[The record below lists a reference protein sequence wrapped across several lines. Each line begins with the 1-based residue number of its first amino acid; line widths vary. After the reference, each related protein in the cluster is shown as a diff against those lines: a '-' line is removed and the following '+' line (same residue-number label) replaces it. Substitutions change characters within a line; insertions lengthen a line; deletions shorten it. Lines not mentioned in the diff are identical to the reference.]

1 MRFGVL
7 GPIAAWTDE
16 GRQVPIS
23 GAKVRALLADLVVH
37 VGEPVTADRL
47 VDDLWGEA
55 PDSTNPAGMLS
66 SKVSQLRR
74 ALESAEPGARAL
86 VVSPPPGY
94 TLAVDPAAV
103 DAVEFA
109 RLVAEGSACPDPARA
124 AELLTHALG
133 LWRGPAYGEVA
144 DRDFARAVAATLD
157 EQRLTAQ
164 EALARARLALGDHA
178 RLADELTHLV
188 DAHPWREDLRLSH
201 VRALYRAGRQPDALA
216 SFDAYRRQLAEEL
229 GIDPSPEA
237 LALQHAVLVQDPAL
251 DAPAPGTG
259 VGGGAA
265 DRGTTDERSPHR
277 PRSNLPAL
285 RDELVGRADDVDD
298 LGRGLGAG
306 RLVTLV
312 GPGGVGKTTLAVAAA
327 HRVAAD
333 LPDGAWFVDL
343 TGVRQGRTAVTA
355 DVLADLMA
363 ATLGMRQAADGAAA
377 AATSVDRLVAALGG
391 HRILLVIDNCEHV
404 VDAAAEVVDLLTL
417 GAPGVTVL
425 ATSREALG
433 VAGEV
438 VRTVVPLGVPDPR
451 DQGRPEVV
459 SQADAVQLFLA
470 RARAAGAPVEIDGW
484 TAPLIGTLCR
494 RLDGLPLAI
503 ELAASRVPALGL
515 SAVVARLGDRLRLL
529 GASRR
534 GGPERHRTLEAMLGW
549 SWELLDD
556 DERRVLRRLSVHAD
570 GCTLAAAAAVSGE
583 TAAVPVPVTH
593 DGSEGAH
600 AVGAADTADAFDADH
615 AAVADTLGRLVEQ
628 SLVVAD
634 HHRAGTRYRL
644 LETVAAYAA
653 DRLAEAGDRD
663 DVRRRHLDWYVALAE
678 QADAALRGPEQERW
692 LTVLDVESANMLA
705 ALDTAL
711 EVAAVD
717 AAAADQAHRLVAALG
732 WYWLLRGRAALAARS
747 FYRALAV
754 RPVTPTLAHARAVTF
769 RVVAD
774 LVRGDTTDHARRCTE
789 ALAHFDALDTP
800 DAPVERG
807 RALMLLGSAS
817 SDAGLIGEG
826 EARLEEAARVA
837 VAHGDHW
844 CEAACQVALGLGA
857 HMRGELDRL
866 AEMAG
871 RADALFAEVGDT
883 WGRLSAGEWL
893 AALAELTGDLDRA
906 EKLLEGGLDD
916 AERLGLW
923 HNVGTRLGLLGW
935 IARQRNDWE
944 RARALGAE
952 AQRRA
957 IEQGDRATQA
967 LGQMASSFA
976 ARASGD
982 LDLAEAELREM
993 LVDDVGSAAPGSGS
1007 GPESGAH
1014 SGSVSRSV
1022 ALPGPA
1028 GDGLPPIEPGPQV
1041 VSVIMELGFVA
1052 EQRGDTER
1060 ALGLHRWALDAA
1072 LAEGYP
1078 RDAVGALEGV
1088 AAALSAR
1095 GDVAV
1100 APRLLGAAWAARER
1114 AELAPS
1120 PAEQRDIDRARG
1132 RIEAALG
1139 PDETRRLVAEGKALT
1154 VHAARAALD

>member
-7 GPIAAWTDE
+7 GPIAAWTDG
-16 GRQVPIS
+16 GRQITIS

-37 VGEPVTADRL
+37 LGAPVTADRL

-103 DAVEFA
+103 DAVEFTQ
-109 RLVAEGSACPDPARA
+109 LVAEGAACPDPARGV
-124 AELLTHALG
+124 ELLTRALG

-144 DRDFARAVAATLD
+144 DRDFARAAAATLD

-178 RLADELTHLV
+178 RLADELTPLV

-216 SFDAYRRQLAEEL
+216 SFEAYRRQLAEEL
-229 GIDPSPEA
+229 GIEPSPEA

-251 DAPAPGTG
+251 DAPAPRPGTRG
-259 VGGGAA
+259 DAGGDVAG
-265 DRGTTDERSPHR
+265 GTTDRGSADEPSSHR

-285 RDELVGRADDVDD
+285 RGELVGRADDVDA
-298 LGRGLGAG
+298 LVAGLDAG

-312 GPGGVGKTTLAVAAA
+312 GPGGVGKTTLALAVA
-327 HRVAAD
+327 HRVADD

-343 TGVRQGRTAVTA
+343 TGVRRGGTAVTA
-355 DVLADLMA
+355 DVLADLIA
-363 ATLGMRQAADGAAA
+363 ATLCVRQAVDEAAA
-377 AATSVDRLVAALGG
+377 SASVDRLVAALGG
-391 HRILLVIDNCEHV
+391 HRTLLVIDNCEHV
-404 VDAAAEVVDLLTL
+404 VDATAEVVDLLTR

-433 VAGEV
+433 IAGEV

-470 RARAAGAPVEIDGW
+470 RARAAGAPVQIDGW
-484 TAPLIGTLCR
+484 TAPLVGTLCR

-534 GGPERHRTLEAMLGW
+534 GGPERHRTLEAMLDW
-549 SWELLDD
+549 SWELLG
-556 DERRVLRRLSVHAD
+556 DEERQVLRRLSVHAD
-570 GCTLAAAAAVSGE
+570 GCTLAAAAAVGGD
-583 TAAVPVPVTH
+583 AAAASVPGTH
-593 DGSEGAH
+593 DGSDGADV
-600 AVGAADTADAFDADH
+600 VGGADTADAFDERH
-615 AAVADTLGRLVEQ
+615 AGVADTLGRLVEQ

-653 DRLAEAGDRD
+653 DRLVEAGERD
-663 DVRRRHLDWYVALAE
+663 AVRRRHLDWYVAVAE
-678 QADAALRGPEQERW
+678 QADAALRGPEQEHW

-711 EVAAVD
+711 ERAAVD

-732 WYWLLRGRAALAARS
+732 WYWSLRGRAALATRS
-747 FYRALAV
+747 LDRALAV
-754 RPVTPTLAHARAVTF
+754 PPVAPTLAHARAVTF
-769 RVVAD
+769 RVVVD
-774 LVRGDTTDHARRCTE
+774 LVRGDASDQARRCTD
-789 ALAHFDALDTP
+789 ALAHFDDL

-817 SDAGLIGEG
+817 SDAGVIIEG
-826 EARLEEAARVA
+826 EARLQEAARVA
-837 VAHGDHW
+837 VAHGDRW
-844 CEAACQVALGLGA
+844 CEAACLVSLGLAA

-866 AEMAG
+866 EDLAG
-871 RADALFAEVGDT
+871 RADALFAEVGDS

-893 AALAELTGDLDRA
+893 GALAELTGDLDRA
-906 EKLLEGGLDD
+906 EKLLEAGLDD

-935 IARQRNDWE
+935 VARQRNDWE

-952 AQRRA
+952 AKRRA
-957 IEQGDRATQA
+957 IEQGDRTTQA

-993 LVDDVGSAAPGSGS
+993 LADDDVGPMGPGSGS
-1007 GPESGAH
+1007 DPGAVPQ
-1014 SGSVSRSV
+1014 S
-1022 ALPGPA
+1022 GPA
-1028 GDGLPPIEPGPQV
+1028 GDVLSTLEPGPQV
-1041 VSVIMELGFVA
+1041 VSVVIELGFVA
-1052 EQRGDTER
+1052 ELRGDTAQ
-1060 ALGLHRWALDAA
+1060 ALALQRWALDAA
-1072 LAEGYP
+1072 LSEGYP

-1095 GDVAV
+1095 GEMAI
-1100 APRLLGAAWAARER
+1100 AARLLGAAGAARAR
-1114 AELAPS
+1114 AEFAPS
-1120 PAEQRDIDRARG
+1120 PVEQRDIDRARG
-1132 RIEAALG
+1132 RIEAAVGLE
-1139 PDETRRLVAEGKALT
+1139 ETRRLAADGQALT
-1154 VHAARAALD
+1154 MDAARGAFD